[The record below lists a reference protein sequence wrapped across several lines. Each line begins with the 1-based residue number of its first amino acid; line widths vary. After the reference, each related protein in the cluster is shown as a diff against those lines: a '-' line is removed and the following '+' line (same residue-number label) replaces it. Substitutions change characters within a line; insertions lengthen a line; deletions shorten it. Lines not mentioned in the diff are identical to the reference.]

1 MKREQ
6 IIATA
11 RAWIGT
17 PYQHQAS
24 CRGAGSDCLGLIRG
38 VWRDLY
44 GSEPE
49 QAPAYAMDWAA
60 DEQEL
65 MRDAAC
71 RHLLQIP
78 ITQAAPADVLLFRM
92 ARGAPAR
99 HAGIISRPGWI
110 IHACNGHAVRE
121 ETIGPWARRIAYAF
135 SFPELEM

>member
-1 MKREQ
+1 MSREQ
-6 IIATA
+6 IIAAA

-49 QAPAYAMDWAA
+49 QAPPYAMDWAA

-65 MRDAAC
+65 MREAAH
-71 RHLLQIP
+71 RHLLEIS
-78 ITQAAPADVLLFRM
+78 IEEVSPADVLLFRM

-99 HAGIISRPGWI
+99 HAGILSAPGRI

-121 ETIGPWARRIAYAF
+121 EAIGPWGRRIAYAF
-135 SFPELEM
+135 RFPELEM